1 MSNGPEFFQTVMGQR
16 FFTSDVPRITDA
28 LEKIADKLDADN
40 KNKPVFS
47 DDQLD
52 ETWERMLNRKTEN
65 KSAWTGIIKSI
76 ARYIEKSP
84 KTDFRFEI
92 SDIDTI
98 LCESNADADCIA
110 EFLEQCGI
118 AEIVHTRKTDDLTYE
133 WEVYTD

>member
-52 ETWERMLNRKTEN
+52 ETWSGARRPSRSRKH
-65 KSAWTGIIKSI
+65 
-76 ARYIEKSP
+76 RYSE
-84 KTDFRFEI
+84 
-92 SDIDTI
+92 
-98 LCESNADADCIA
+98 
-110 EFLEQCGI
+110 
-118 AEIVHTRKTDDLTYE
+118 
-133 WEVYTD
+133 